1 MTSDY
6 KDQHTLSHAYRI
18 SNDGKVLVSKK
29 GWIIRIGMILS
40 ILSPLCYRILIG
52 VNVRDPFVVYSTLMP
67 LITIIPLVGAW
78 ILYRNPASGTIGNE
92 LVSVIIPIYN
102 QRNLIKIVID
112 AIFGSTYK
120 NIEVVAVNDGSND
133 GTNEILNV
141 LQKKYKDLKVIH
153 KSREG
158 KRKAIADGF
167 YVSNGDFVIC
177 IDSDSVMDTLAIME
191 IMKTFR
197 ANPKVGSVTG
207 NIRAL
212 NVNKNIITKMQDALF
227 NTSCNVGKAYESA
240 FKSVTC
246 CSGALAAYRRNVIS
260 NFIPLWMKTVTRG
273 GGGDDRE
280 LTSYVIA
287 PNNSKKQLLAALS
300 PSGFKDKLLN
310 TTLNYD
316 DSEDRLLSA
325 HSLVN
330 NESLFVASA
339 IVYVE
344 GQETFKRLTKQQIRW
359 KKGFLR
365 TNFYLSTYFW
375 KNRHPLASIMYY
387 LDLMTGLTQPMIIL
401 TIAVYEPFILGEFL
415 TPVYFILGLIFS
427 GIAYSV
433 DTKIRAP
440 NSKTWIYLIPMNI
453 VTAFVFSWLLFVALW
468 QYKKNSWL
476 TR

>member
-6 KDQHTLSHAYRI
+6 KNRCTVSRGCRI
-18 SNDGKVLVSKK
+18 SKDGRIFVSKK
-29 GWIIRIGMILS
+29 GWIIRTGMISS
-40 ILSPLCYRILIG
+40 ILFPLYYRISIG
-52 VNVRDPFVVYSTLMP
+52 VNISDPFVLYSTLMP
-67 LITIIPLVGAW
+67 LMTIIPLIGAW
-78 ILYRNPASGTIGNE
+78 ILYRNPANGTIGNE

-102 QRNLIKIVID
+102 QRNLIKTVID

-120 NIEVVAVNDGSND
+120 NIEVIAVDDGSND
-133 GTNEILNV
+133 GTNRMLDDLV
-141 LQKKYKDLKVIH
+141 KKYKDLRVIH
-153 KSREG
+153 KHREG

-167 YVSNGDFVIC
+167 YISKGDFVIFV
-177 IDSDSVMDTLAIME
+177 DSDSVMDKFAIME
-191 IMKTFR
+191 IMKTFS

-227 NTSCNVGKAYESA
+227 NASCNINKAYESA

-246 CSGALAAYRRNVIS
+246 CSGALSAYRRNVIS
-260 NFIPLWMKTVTRG
+260 NFIPLWMKTVTQG

-287 PNNSKKQLLAALS
+287 PNNSKKQLLTALS
-300 PSGFKDKLLN
+300 PSGLKDKLLN
-310 TTLNYD
+310 ITLNYD

-325 HSLVN
+325 HSLVK

-339 IVYVE
+339 TVYVE
-344 GQETFKRLTKQQIRW
+344 GQETFKRLAKQQIRW

-375 KNRHPLASIMYY
+375 KNRHPLAFIMYY
-387 LDLMTGLTQPMIIL
+387 LDLMTGLTQPLIIL
-401 TIAVYEPFILGEFL
+401 TIVIYEPFIIDQFWA
-415 TPVYFILGLIFS
+415 PIYFMFGLIFS
-427 GIAYSV
+427 GIAYAV
-433 DTKIRAP
+433 DTKIRTP
-440 NSKTWIYLIPMNI
+440 DSKTWIYLIPMNL
-453 VTAFVFSWLLFVALW
+453 VTTFVFSWLLLVALW
-468 QYKKNSWL
+468 QYKQNSWL